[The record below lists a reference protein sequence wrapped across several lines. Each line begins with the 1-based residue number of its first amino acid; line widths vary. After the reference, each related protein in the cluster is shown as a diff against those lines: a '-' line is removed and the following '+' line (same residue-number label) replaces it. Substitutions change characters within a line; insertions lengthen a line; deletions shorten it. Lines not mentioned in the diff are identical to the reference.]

1 MMTTKRKPDAQLREF
16 NADDARAI
24 ARSIIESAAG
34 RAYAW
39 SPVAVETLAALIL
52 WEAVNLARVVAR

>member
-1 MMTTKRKPDAQLREF
+1 MSEVKPDAQLRACD
-16 NADDARAI
+16 ADDARAI

-39 SPVAVETLAALIL
+39 SPAAVETLAALIL
-52 WEAVNLARVVAR
+52 WEAVNMARVVVR

>member
-1 MMTTKRKPDAQLREF
+1 MSEAKPDAQLRAF

-34 RAYAW
+34 RACAW
-39 SPVAVETLAALIL
+39 SPAAVETLAALIL
-52 WEAVNLARVVAR
+52 SEAVNMARVVVR